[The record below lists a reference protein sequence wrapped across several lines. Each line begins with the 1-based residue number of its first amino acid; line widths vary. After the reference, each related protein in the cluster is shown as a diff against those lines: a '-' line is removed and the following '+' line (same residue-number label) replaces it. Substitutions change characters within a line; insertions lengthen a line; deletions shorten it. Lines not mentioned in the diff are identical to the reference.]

1 MVSVLVDEEKI
12 IKFKRKSIGYS
23 PNNGG
28 DVNRLKEEELKGK
41 REHTG
46 DDTFIETD
54 EGISPESLG
63 LIVKRVLENGRKG

>member
-1 MVSVLVDEEKI
+1 MVSVLVDEGQEKR

-28 DVNRLKEEELKGK
+28 DVNRVKELKTK

-54 EGISPESLG
+54 EGSTPESLG
-63 LIVKRVLENGRKG
+63 LIVKRVLENGSKG